1 MYKTVIVER
10 LHLPQAKK
18 EQVTGD
24 FFKDLNK
31 RTIDINNDNDNI
43 RIKII

>member
-18 EQVTGD
+18 EQVAGD